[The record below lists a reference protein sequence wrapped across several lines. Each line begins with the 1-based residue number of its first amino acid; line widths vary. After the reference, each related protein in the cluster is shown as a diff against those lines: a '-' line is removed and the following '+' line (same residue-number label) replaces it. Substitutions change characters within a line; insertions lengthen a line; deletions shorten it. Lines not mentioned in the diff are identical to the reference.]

1 MQQGSPLVKEPNRY
15 LRVFLIAL
23 GTAAVIFL
31 PFVLIDQ
38 GYFIY
43 YGDFNVQQIPFY
55 QMTHDAIREGNI
67 FWSPTTDLGA
77 NFIGSYSFYNLG
89 SPFFWLTLPFP
100 SEVVPYL
107 MAPLL
112 ALKTAVAALTSYAYI
127 ARFVRNKDYAVI
139 GALLYAFSGFTT
151 YNVFFNHFHEAIAF
165 FPLLLIGLEEFMQ
178 NGKRGVFCLA
188 VFLNCFVNY
197 FFFAGEVIFVILY
210 WFLRLPSK
218 DWSIN
223 LKKFFWLLFEA
234 VLGVALSAVLLL
246 PSVLVVLSN
255 PRTDQHFTGFSALFY
270 GWVQRYGLIIE
281 SFFFPPDI
289 PARPNF
295 FPESEAKWGSVAA
308 WLPLFSMCGVF
319 TFMSYHRGHWLKR
332 ILGTLFIMALVPLF
346 NSAFFLFN
354 SSYYARWFY
363 MLVLMM
369 ALATAIS
376 MEQNLKN
383 YSTGIKI
390 TAGFT
395 AAIALLIGFLP
406 ASVEKGE
413 EQTYGLMKYP
423 DRFWVYVAI
432 AVVSLVLLGLI
443 VHGFRKNPKRFCRT
457 ATATVVAISV
467 IYSVYLLSLGKTNLA
482 DSRDFIIPY
491 SLNGGEDITIPREDN
506 YRIDVLDGKNLGM
519 DNQAMFWQ
527 IPTIQAFHSI
537 VPASIMEF
545 YPEVGV
551 TRDVGSRPEKRYYD
565 LRCFLSVKYLFNRQE
580 MGPDDEDYYHYDL
593 RNQENGYY
601 VYENRNYIPM
611 GFTYDSYI
619 TWEEF
624 TNRSDAAQQR
634 LLLATM
640 VLEEDGVARNQD
652 ILARYNASSP
662 LSMSDA
668 GLEAYCAAR
677 AKTTCKTFDYDNRGF
692 TATINLDKE
701 NLVFFSVPWEEGWTA
716 SVNGKPVQI
725 EKANIGFMAV
735 RCPAGENIT
744 IRFDYMTPGL
754 IPGLAVTGGAVVVFL
769 LYFFGMGV
777 LDRRKRR
784 RLLELEGEE
793 TDDYLSDLPVNGE
806 GADGIQYDYYLK
818 DVSIVFPEI
827 EEGSA
832 KEPPS
837 DSASYP
843 EEELVDLTTQAE
855 ESLSPDEEPE
865 NRNEALPEK
874 GAPSEASADVDSATP
889 QEEKEDPSDKEG
901 A

>member
-89 SPFFWLTLPFP
+89 SPFFWLTLLFP
-100 SEVVPYL
+100 SEAVPYL

-112 ALKTAVAALTSYAYI
+112 VLKTAVAALTSYAYI

-218 DWSIN
+218 DWSIH

-295 FPESEAKWGSVAA
+295 FPDSEAKWGSVAA

-395 AAIALLIGFLP
+395 AAIALLVGFLP

-432 AVVSLVLLGLI
+432 AVISLVLLGLI

-467 IYSVYLLSLGKTNLA
+467 IYSVYLLSLGKTSLA

-619 TWEEF
+619 TREEF
-624 TNRSDAAQQR
+624 ANRSDAAQQR

-652 ILARYNASSP
+652 ILAHYNASTP
-662 LSMSDA
+662 LSMSEA

-677 AKTTCKTFDYDNRGF
+677 AATTCKTFDYDNRGF
-692 TATINLDKE
+692 TATIDLDKE

-716 SVNGKPVQI
+716 EVNGKPVQI

-769 LYFFGMGV
+769 LYFFGMGA

-784 RLLELEGEE
+784 RLQELEGEE
-793 TDDYLSDLPVNGE
+793 ADDYLSDLPVNGE
-806 GADGIQYDYYLK
+806 GKGGIQYDYYLK
-818 DVSIVFPEI
+818 DISIVFPEI
-827 EEGSA
+827 EEGRA

-837 DSASYP
+837 DPPPSP
-843 EEELVDLTTQAE
+843 EEDLVDLAAEAE
-855 ESLSPDEEPE
+855 ETPSPSAEEPE
-865 NRNEALPEK
+865 KENEKEASSET
-874 GAPSEASADVDSATP
+874 GTGAQAPSP
-889 QEEKEDPSDKEG
+889 KEEKDNPSHEEG